1 MGKVAANPSEV
12 VKHARKLFPDAK
24 RVMVEC
30 APATQR
36 PRYEIPVAVDNGPTP
51 ERAEKSAFTAGRP
64 SREQTVVD
72 ALLKAQEITQ
82 EAANAADKWY
92 RTWVFA
98 YQGYKEFPES
108 HTANCEIR
116 HDDLSWIMTRA
127 DAVGQIFDV
136 RKALGVCGEV
146 RLKAMLLEKLSFTQ
160 MAPIFHPHVSP
171 DLGRKKSSAQ
181 CSLLLEQLA
190 EFYAVQRKK
199 KHDAE
204 KACTP
209 VPLAV

>member
-1 MGKVAANPSEV
+1 MMSKA
-12 VKHARKLFPDAK
+12 
-24 RVMVEC
+24 
-30 APATQR
+30 R
-36 PRYEIPVAVDNGPTP
+36 PRYEIPVAEDNGPTP
-51 ERAEKSAFTAGRP
+51 ERAAKSVFTAGRP

-98 YQGYKEFPES
+98 YQGYKEFPEN
-108 HTANCEIR
+108 HTTNCEIR
-116 HDDLSWIMTRA
+116 HDDLSWLMTRA
-127 DAVGQIFDV
+127 DAAGHVYDV

-146 RLKAMLLEKLSFTQ
+146 RLKAMLVEKLSFKQ
-160 MAPIFHPHVSP
+160 MAGVLFPAVSS
-171 DLGRKKSSAQ
+171 DLGRKKVSAQ
-181 CSLLLEQLA
+181 CSMLLEQLA
-190 EFYAVQRKK
+190 EFYAAQRKK

-209 VPLAV
+209 VPFSV

>member
-1 MGKVAANPSEV
+1 MGKVAA
-12 VKHARKLFPDAK
+12 
-24 RVMVEC
+24 
-30 APATQR
+30 R

-51 ERAEKSAFTAGRP
+51 ERAAKSVFTSGRP
-64 SREQTVVD
+64 ARESTVVD

-98 YQGYKEFPES
+98 YQGYKEFPENHS
-108 HTANCEIR
+108 GNCEIR
-116 HDDLSWIMTRA
+116 HDDLSWLMTRA
-127 DAVGQIFDV
+127 DAAGQIFDV

-146 RLKAMLLEKLSFTQ
+146 RLKAMLVEKISFTQ
-160 MAPIFHPHVSP
+160 MAAQLYPHVSS

-190 EFYAVQRKK
+190 EFYVAQRKK
-199 KHDAE
+199 KRDDE

-209 VPLAV
+209 VPFPV